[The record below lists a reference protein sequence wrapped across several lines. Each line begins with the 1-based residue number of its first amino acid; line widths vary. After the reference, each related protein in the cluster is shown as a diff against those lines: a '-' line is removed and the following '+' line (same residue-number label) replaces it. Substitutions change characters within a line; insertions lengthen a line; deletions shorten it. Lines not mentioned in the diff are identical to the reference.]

1 MNDVEN
7 YCLARSR
14 WLRCRPDDARW
25 LVRLAAAQLPAER
38 ATEEEPLRERITA
51 TLTTAVRRRY
61 GNPVVVWLLLN
72 IVVPIVVRLVI
83 QWWLNRKE

>member
-1 MNDVEN
+1 MSDVED

-25 LVRLAAAQLPAER
+25 LVRLAAAQLPAQRETDEG
-38 ATEEEPLRERITA
+38 ALRHRITA
-51 TLTTAVRRRY
+51 TLETAVRRRY

-72 IVVPIVVRLVI
+72 VVVPIVVRLVVE
-83 QWWLNRKE
+83 WWLNRKE